1 MLKETRT
8 YKDFDGKERTEDFY
22 FNLSKAELMELEAS
36 VDGGWL
42 NSMKRIISAQNNP
55 AIMREFKNMILSS
68 YGEKSPDGKRF
79 IKSPEL
85 SKAFSETEAY
95 SDMFVEFSS
104 IRIVPLSSLPAF
116 SLRSFRLSSQTL
128 SLLMERRFR
137 RRADWKS

>member
-79 IKSPEL
+79 IKSCL
-85 SKAFSETEAY
+85 LYT
-95 SDMFVEFSS
+95 SD
-104 IRIVPLSSLPAF
+104 A
-116 SLRSFRLSSQTL
+116 
-128 SLLMERRFR
+128 
-137 RRADWKS
+137 ADD

>member
-95 SDMFVEFSS
+95 SDMFVEFFRHPDRAAKFFAG
-104 IRIVPLSSLPAF
+104 ILPAELKAEF
-116 SLRSFRLSSQTL
+116 
-128 SLLMERRFR
+128 
-137 RRADWKS
+137 ADAIAADGAALPAQS

>member
-42 NSMKRIISAQNNP
+42 KSMKRIISAQNNP

-68 YGEKSPDGKRF
+68 YGEKSP
-79 IKSPEL
+79 EL

-95 SDMFVEFSS
+95 SDMFVEFFQHPDRAAKFFTG
-104 IRIVPLSSLPAF
+104 ILPAELQAKF
-116 SLRSFRLSSQTL
+116 
-128 SLLMERRFR
+128 
-137 RRADWKS
+137 ADAIAADGAALPAQS

>member
-55 AIMREFKNMILSS
+55 AIMREFKNMILST
-68 YGEKSPDGKRF
+68 P
-79 IKSPEL
+79 L
-85 SKAFSETEAY
+85 ETCL
-95 SDMFVEFSS
+95 
-104 IRIVPLSSLPAF
+104 IVHAGF
-116 SLRSFRLSSQTL
+116 
-128 SLLMERRFR
+128 
-137 RRADWKS
+137 

>member
-55 AIMREFKNMILSS
+55 AIMREFKKYDSQQLRREEPGREAVYQES
-68 YGEKSPDGKRF
+68 GAFQGFLGDGGLF
-79 IKSPEL
+79 GYVCGV
-85 SKAFSETEAY
+85 F
-95 SDMFVEFSS
+95 
-104 IRIVPLSSLPAF
+104 PA
-116 SLRSFRLSSQTL
+116 SGSCR
-128 SLLMERRFR
+128 
-137 RRADWKS
+137 